1 MTAMSDVIL
10 IVLSRSDAAVSLL
23 NAAACLPNLLDC
35 ARINVLAVREPS
47 HVSPL
52 AAEALINEADA
63 IRDAGERDHE
73 RIATLKMA
81 FDQWIAAPGKHAAI
95 AHWIET
101 EGSATVS
108 IGERGSRADMIVAG
122 APVENDRFAR
132 QIFRAALFGTDRPVL
147 MVPNGS
153 TATFGRCVAIAWR
166 DEKRAVRA
174 VIPALRCLAGAEEVH
189 VLVGMRDHGA
199 RPTIPR
205 ILLEHGIRA
214 NLHVLPIGSEPF
226 GQTLLDKAH
235 ALSADLLVMGAYAH
249 SPLRE
254 LLLGGVTRYML
265 THADLPVLMRH

>member
-1 MTAMSDVIL
+1 MIIVPDVIL
-10 IVLSRSDAAVSLL
+10 TVLSRPDAAVSLL
-23 NAAACLPNLLDC
+23 SAAACLADLLDC
-35 ARINVLAVREPS
+35 VRINILAVREPS

-52 AAEALINEADA
+52 AAKALINEADA
-63 IRDAGERDHE
+63 IRDVGERERE

-81 FDQWIAAPGKHAAI
+81 FDQWVAAPGKHAAV
-95 AHWIET
+95 AHWVET
-101 EGSATVS
+101 EGTAAA
-108 IGERGSRADMIVAG
+108 IIAERGSRADMIVAA
-122 APVENDRFAR
+122 APAENDRLAR

-147 MVPNGS
+147 MVPIGS
-153 TATFGRCVAIAWR
+153 TAAFGRCAAIAWR

-189 VLVGMRDHGA
+189 VLMGVRDRGA

-214 NLHVLPIGSEPF
+214 DLHVLPIGSEPF
-226 GQTLLDKAH
+226 GQTLLDKAR
-235 ALSADLLVMGAYAH
+235 ALSADLMVMGAYAH

-254 LLLGGVTRYML
+254 LILGGVTRYML

>member
-1 MTAMSDVIL
+1 VIIVPDVIL
-10 IVLSRSDAAVSLL
+10 TVLSRPDAAVSLL
-23 NAAACLPNLLDC
+23 SAAACLANLLDC
-35 ARINVLAVREPS
+35 ARINILAVREPS

-63 IRDAGERDHE
+63 IRDVGERERE
-73 RIATLKMA
+73 RIATLKTA
-81 FDQWIAAPGKHAAI
+81 FDQWAAAPGKHAAV
-95 AHWIET
+95 AYWVEM
-101 EGSATVS
+101 EGSAAAI
-108 IGERGSRADMIVAG
+108 IGERGSRVDMIVAG
-122 APVENDRFAR
+122 APAENDRFAR

-147 MVPNGS
+147 MVPFGS
-153 TATFGRCVAIAWR
+153 TAAFGRCVVIAWR

-189 VLVGMRDHGA
+189 VLMGVRDRGA

-214 NLHVLPIGSEPF
+214 DLHVLPIGSESF

-235 ALSADLLVMGAYAH
+235 ALSADLMVMGAYAH

-254 LLLGGVTRYML
+254 LILGGVTRYML